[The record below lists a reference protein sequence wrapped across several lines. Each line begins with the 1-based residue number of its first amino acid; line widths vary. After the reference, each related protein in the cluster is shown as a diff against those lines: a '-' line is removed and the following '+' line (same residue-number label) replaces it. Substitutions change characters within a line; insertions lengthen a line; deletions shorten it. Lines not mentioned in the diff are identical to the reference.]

1 MKVKLLGWSS
11 WGYWTL
17 RVPWNMVSCI
27 SLDIHLGPGR
37 HNQVWVSVLG
47 LTCFLALHVHITP
60 LCLSALRVG
69 FDERPSGS
77 LSVSVFSRVIC
88 CSELNT
94 GIESD
99 ISLPSYLVVLIV
111 KRNSV
116 TCFWTSSGGA
126 YAKYITFPCIVL
138 EWWFISCIAHNFT
151 FLTGCFLFFA
161 VFILPYF

>member
-1 MKVKLLGWSS
+1 
-11 WGYWTL
+11 
-17 RVPWNMVSCI
+17 MVSCI
-27 SLDIHLGPGR
+27 SLNIHLGSGT
-37 HNQVWVSVLG
+37 HNQVWVSALG

-77 LSVSVFSRVIC
+77 FWVSVFSRVIC

-99 ISLPSYLVVLIV
+99 ISLPSYLVALIV
-111 KRNSV
+111 QKKFCNLLSNLK
-116 TCFWTSSGGA
+116 WGA

-138 EWWFISCIAHNFT
+138 EWWFVSCIAHNFT
-151 FLTGCFLFFA
+151 FLTGCFLFLCCFY
-161 VFILPYF
+161 FILLLNLATPQGMWALSSPTRD